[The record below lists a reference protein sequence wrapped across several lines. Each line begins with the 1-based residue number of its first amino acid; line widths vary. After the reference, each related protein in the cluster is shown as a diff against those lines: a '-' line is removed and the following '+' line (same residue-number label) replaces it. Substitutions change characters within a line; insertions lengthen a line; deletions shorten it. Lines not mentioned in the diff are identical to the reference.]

1 MNTPRIQEGMSRTFT
16 NQNTLS
22 RILKKYKFYYLLAL
36 PGVLYL
42 LIFKYGPMFGL
53 VIAFKDY
60 DPYSGVAG
68 IFASPWVGL
77 ANFNKFFESYYF
89 GRIMGNTLVI
99 SMYKLLFGFPAPIL
113 FALLLNELRGKRFKK
128 TVQTISYIPHFISWV
143 IVAAMLSSLLTTD
156 NGLINV
162 ILNRCGLRSI
172 SFLTNPKYFR
182 TVLVLS
188 DIWKSIGFGS
198 IVYLAAITGV
208 DQEQYEAA
216 DIDGANRLQ
225 RILYITL
232 PSISSV
238 VVIMLIFRVGGLLDA
253 GFEQVFLLYSPSV
266 YKTADIIDTFVY
278 RVGLEEH
285 DYAYSVAVSFFK
297 SAVAAVL
304 LLSANF
310 ISRRISDE
318 GIW

>member
-1 MNTPRIQEGMSRTFT
+1 MNTPRIQEGMRRTLT
-16 NQNTLS
+16 NRNTLL
-22 RILKKYKFYYLLAL
+22 RTLQKYKFYYLLAL
-36 PGVLYL
+36 PGILYL

-68 IFASPWVGL
+68 IFASQWVGL

-89 GRIMGNTLVI
+89 GRIMGNTLII

-156 NGLINV
+156 NGMINV

-285 DYAYSVAVSFFK
+285 DYSYSVAVSFFK
-297 SAVAAVL
+297 SVVAAVL